1 MSFGK
6 KIIELR
12 KKLGL
17 SQTALGKKVS
27 VHKNVLGKY
36 ERDEVKPSIEVAT
49 KLAKE
54 LDVSLDYLVG
64 NTDTNINPKLLN
76 KLKELQKLEDDVQT
90 HILYAFEAL
99 LRDAK
104 ARQAYT

>member
-12 KKLGL
+12 KMRGL
-17 SQTALGKKVS
+17 SQTELGKKVG

-36 ERDEVKPSIEVAT
+36 ERDEVKPSIEVAVQ
-49 KLAKE
+49 LAKI
-54 LDVSLDYLVG
+54 LNVSLDYLVG
-64 NTDTNINPKLLN
+64 NTDTNIDPTLLE
-76 KLKELQKLEDDVQT
+76 KVVSLQGLEKDVQN
-90 HILYAFEAL
+90 HILYAFEAM

-104 ARQAYT
+104 TRQAYA